1 MGSLLGDVKNF
12 ITINLQYSLG
22 VINKGD
28 FMDRFLYWCK
38 FGLIVI
44 LVTSTLQ
51 YLLPSPESLFG
62 SFVFSL
68 SVAILSVLI
77 LWFLAGKPLK
87 GLGHKHSDS
96 LRKSR

>member
-87 GLGHKHSDS
+87 
-96 LRKSR
+96 